1 MAQHHDHHG
10 TMVPQDTNF
19 DNADQPG
26 IAQPYS
32 QTEIEDLL
40 YGDDRPA
47 SERLARLKE
56 LRDEAA
62 IRESGDWGDQDPA
75 AMLDELDRAIDELSA
90 TIANGDDEE
99 TYAGLA
105 TNFDNDPADRLDAL
119 SPDDEEARHAI
130 EGDEAE
136 AFFDDEDEDNDLED
150 EIWDGGDEFRT
161 DKDLH

>member
-10 TMVPQDTNF
+10 SMVPQDTNF

-26 IAQPYS
+26 IAQPYTQS
-32 QTEIEDLL
+32 EVEDLL

-47 SERLARLKE
+47 SERLARLRE
-56 LRDEAA
+56 LREESA

-90 TIANGDDEE
+90 TIANADDNSD
-99 TYAGLA
+99 YAGLG
-105 TNFDNDPADRLDAL
+105 TSFDNDPADRLDAL

-130 EGDEAE
+130 EGDEE
-136 AFFDDEDEDNDLED
+136 AFFDDEDEEDYSLE
-150 EIWDGGDEFRT
+150 EEAWDGGEEFRT
-161 DKDLH
+161 DRDLH